1 MAARYGIRIQP
12 VELPVKLPQVA
23 ADRVRLTQI
32 LMNFGSNAIKYN
44 RSGGQV
50 TFVVSAQDPA
60 FVRTSVRDNGL
71 GIPPEKQTELFQ
83 PFQRAGQET
92 GPIEGTGI
100 GLVITKRLAQL
111 MGGRVD
117 FRSVPGQGSEFWVD
131 MPRNQQAQP
140 VLPPKAAD
148 RPAPE
153 APSSEQRA
161 HVLYV
166 EDNPANITFMTDLL
180 DAVEG
185 YSLQTARSAS
195 EGLLL
200 AEQLMPDVI
209 LLDINLPDM
218 DGVSVLQRLKNSQR
232 TREIPVIALTAAAAE
247 RERERGARAGFYRY
261 LTKPVKVDELLAA
274 LEAAL
279 ALRHASAR

>member
-1 MAARYGIRIQP
+1 
-12 VELPVKLPQVA
+12 L
-23 ADRVRLTQI
+23 
-32 LMNFGSNAIKYN
+32 
-44 RSGGQV
+44 
-50 TFVVSAQDPA
+50 TFVVSTQDPA